1 MCIRD
6 RVIIAGQEVVISRT
20 GFTAEIGWEYYVSPK
35 VDTTLLWNHLM
46 SVGEQYGLI
55 HSGLDSMDIRRI
67 EAGIMNSGSDFD
79 LTMNPYQVGLGK
91 FVDLNK
97 DNFIGKAALEV
108 APKDKL
114 ILGVLCDKSEP
125 MVLGEVLA
133 NGKNIGLIT
142 AAAWSPY
149 LNSGIG
155 YVRLINTKHK
165 SGEEIEIYGIDG
177 IKHNAKLVE
186 LPFYDKEKK
195 IPRGLKFRKP
205 NN

>member
-1 MCIRD
+1 
-6 RVIIAGQEVVISRT
+6 
-20 GFTAEIGWEYYVSPK
+20 
-35 VDTTLLWNHLM
+35 
-46 SVGEQYGLI
+46 
-55 HSGLDSMDIRRI
+55 
-67 EAGIMNSGSDFD
+67 
-79 LTMNPYQVGLGK
+79 
-91 FVDLNK
+91 
-97 DNFIGKAALEV
+97 
-108 APKDKL
+108 
-114 ILGVLCDKSEP
+114 

-155 YVRLINTKHK
+155 YVRLIDTKHK

-195 IPRGLKFRKP
+195 IPRGLKFRKS

>member
-1 MCIRD
+1 
-6 RVIIAGQEVVISRT
+6 
-20 GFTAEIGWEYYVSPK
+20 
-35 VDTTLLWNHLM
+35 M

-97 DNFIGKAALEV
+97 DHFIGKAALEV

-125 MVLGEVLA
+125 MVLGEVSV
-133 NGKNIGLIT
+133 NGVNIGLIT
-142 AAAWSPY
+142 ASAWSPY
-149 LNSGIG
+149 LKSGIG
-155 YVRLINTKHK
+155 YARLINSEHK

-177 IKHNAKLVE
+177 IKHVAKLIE

-195 IPRGLKFRKP
+195 IPRGLKFRKA

>member
-1 MCIRD
+1 
-6 RVIIAGQEVVISRT
+6 
-20 GFTAEIGWEYYVSPK
+20 
-35 VDTTLLWNHLM
+35 
-46 SVGEQYGLI
+46 
-55 HSGLDSMDIRRI
+55 
-67 EAGIMNSGSDFD
+67 
-79 LTMNPYQVGLGK
+79 
-91 FVDLNK
+91 
-97 DNFIGKAALEV
+97 
-108 APKDKL
+108 
-114 ILGVLCDKSEP
+114 

-155 YVRLINTKHK
+155 YVRLIDTKHK

-177 IKHNAKLVE
+177 IIHNAKLVE

-195 IPRGLKFRKP
+195 IPRGLKFRKS